1 VRLLFA
7 PNGIG
12 RDVQPGAVKADILTL
27 QRRDA
32 PAVIDLV
39 TSPLKSVEVNGSSAG
54 IPWAGW
60 ATTAMT
66 TSPSQ
71 LSSGDIATPGN
82 VHRSRD
88 WFAKFSDNVRETISV
103 MSVNI
108 NGFEAL

>member
-1 VRLLFA
+1 
-7 PNGIG
+7 
-12 RDVQPGAVKADILTL
+12 
-27 QRRDA
+27 
-32 PAVIDLV
+32 
-39 TSPLKSVEVNGSSAG
+39 
-54 IPWAGW
+54 
-60 ATTAMT
+60 MT